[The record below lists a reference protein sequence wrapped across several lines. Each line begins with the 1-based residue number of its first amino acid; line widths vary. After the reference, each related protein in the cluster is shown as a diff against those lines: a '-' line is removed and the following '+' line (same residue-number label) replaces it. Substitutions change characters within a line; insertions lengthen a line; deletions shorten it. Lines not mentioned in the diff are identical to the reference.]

1 MGSSKRPVLVVV
13 ASDIH
18 CGSTVAPC
26 PPEGLILDDGQTYLP
41 SKAQVWLWEKWC
53 DFWGAASSL
62 GKETNAEVWAVYNGD
77 LFEGGPHH
85 GTTQIIS
92 AHPEP
97 QKYVSK
103 RVYGVP
109 TGLSP
114 QHVFVV
120 RGTEAHVGPSG
131 ATEEAFASDIKAE
144 KNQETGRWSWWHL
157 KLDVYGVR
165 FDFQHHPSTRGSLP
179 WTRPQA
185 AQRLAFRI
193 WSEHRLRELPHPH
206 LAFRSH
212 LHVHSDSYDAYP
224 TRAIVTPA
232 WQLKTAHAH
241 KVASDSIADVG
252 GVLVLVEPDGKY
264 AVQNVLFPPAEVKP
278 WQPT

>member
-1 MGSSKRPVLVVV
+1 M
-13 ASDIH
+13 H
-18 CGSTVAPC
+18 CGSTLAAC
-26 PPEGLILDDGQTYLP
+26 PPEGVVLDDGATYQP
-41 SKAQVWLWEKWC
+41 SAVQVYLWERWC
-53 DFWGAASSL
+53 DFWGQAFAWA
-62 GKETNAEVWAVYNGD
+62 KDTKAETWIVYNGD
-77 LFEGGPHH
+77 LFEGSHH

-97 QKYVSK
+97 QSYVAS
-103 RVYGVP
+103 RVFGVP
-109 TGLSP
+109 AEFHPRHT
-114 QHVFVV
+114 FVV

-131 ATEEAFASDIKAE
+131 ATEEYFAKKIGAE
-144 KNQETGRWSWWHL
+144 ENPETKRWSWWHL
-157 KLDVYGVR
+157 RLDIHGVR
-165 FDFQHHPSTRGSLP
+165 LDFQHHPSTRGSLP

-232 WQLKTAHAH
+232 FQLKTAHAH
-241 KVASDSIADVG
+241 KVASDSIADIG
-252 GVLVLVEPDGKY
+252 GVLALIESNGKHTIRNVFYLPD
-264 AVQNVLFPPAEVKP
+264 QPKP
-278 WQPT
+278 WSPV

>member
-1 MGSSKRPVLVVV
+1 MSKTKPVVV
-13 ASDIH
+13 ACVSDIH
-18 CGSTVAPC
+18 CGSTLAAC
-26 PPEGLILDDGQTYLP
+26 PPEGVVLDDGQTYLP
-41 SKAQVWLWEKWC
+41 SKAQMWLWEHWC
-53 DFWGAASSL
+53 DYWGEIYGVARDA
-62 GKETNAEVWAVYNGD
+62 GADVWAIYNGD
-77 LFEGGPHH
+77 LFEGSHH
-85 GTTQIIS
+85 GTTQIVS

-97 QKYVSK
+97 QAYVAG
-103 RVYGVP
+103 RVFGVP
-109 TGLSP
+109 HAFHPRHT
-114 QHVFVV
+114 FVV

-131 ATEEAFASDIKAE
+131 STEEAFAASIKAE
-144 KNQETGRWSWWHL
+144 KNQESGRWSWWHL
-157 KLDVYGVR
+157 KLDIYGIR
-165 FDFQHHPSTRGSLP
+165 MDFQHHPSTRGSLP

-224 TRAIVTPA
+224 TRAIITPA

-264 AVQNVLFPPAEVKP
+264 AVRNVLFPPAEVQP